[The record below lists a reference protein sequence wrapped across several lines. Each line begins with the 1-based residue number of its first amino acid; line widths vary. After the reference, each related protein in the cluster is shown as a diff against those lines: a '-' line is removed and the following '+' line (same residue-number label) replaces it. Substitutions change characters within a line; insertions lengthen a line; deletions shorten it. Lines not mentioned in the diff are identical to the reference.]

1 MKRSDFVNIN
11 SSNDKLALI
20 RLAES
25 VVEQLRATKT
35 NEEIYSILKNEYDF
49 TDDFLE
55 QIL

>member
-1 MKRSDFVNIN
+1 MNIN

-25 VVEQLRATKT
+25 VVEQLRSTKT
-35 NEEIYSILKNEYDF
+35 NEEIYALLKKEYDF
-49 TDDFLE
+49 TDEFLE

>member
-25 VVEQLRATKT
+25 VVEQLRATKS